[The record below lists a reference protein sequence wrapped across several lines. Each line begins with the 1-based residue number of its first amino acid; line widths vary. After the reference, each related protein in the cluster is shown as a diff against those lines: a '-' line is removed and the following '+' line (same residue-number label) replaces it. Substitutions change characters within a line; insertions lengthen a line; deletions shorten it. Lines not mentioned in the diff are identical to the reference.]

1 MTCIKT
7 YYAMR
12 TRRNNKKKRFLKIFL
27 PTIVLLIVCLSLLA
41 IPSRVSDHIKLT
53 LSRPLAPIQK
63 VFLTAGT
70 AVQKT
75 LIWLPR
81 SWNTSSK
88 VNDLEE
94 DVFILENVIVAQK
107 TTIDRLQTKLSSV
120 TEYYKEGV
128 LEQKPLLANVVAYD
142 TSDQRKSMLID
153 VGSRHGVTENSVVI
167 ANAAL
172 VGRVS
177 TVGKST
183 SRVIL
188 ITDPASKVPARIL
201 ETEDVGIVEGGSGNS
216 CRLKYLSRWGQRVE
230 KGYKVVSSSI
240 GGIFPDSLLIATVTE
255 DIAKEGSP
263 YSTLKL
269 RPRVNP
275 ARINTVLV
283 LKK

>member
-1 MTCIKT
+1 M
-7 YYAMR
+7 
-12 TRRNNKKKRFLKIFL
+12 
-27 PTIVLLIVCLSLLA
+27 PTIVLLIVCLSLLT
-41 IPSRVSDHIKLT
+41 IPSRVSDHIKIT

-63 VFLTAGT
+63 AFLTAGT

-75 LIWLPR
+75 LVWLPR
-81 SWNTSSK
+81 SWKTSSK
-88 VNDLEE
+88 VSDLEE

-153 VGSRHGVTENSVVI
+153 EGSRHGVTENSVVI
-167 ANAAL
+167 ADAAL

-240 GGIFPDSLLIATVTE
+240 GGIFPDSLLIATVAE

-275 ARINTVLV
+275 ARVNTVLV